1 MSLLLLEIMRDKE
14 KLKKTLLRFLKD
26 KGIYS
31 FIMNETNKEY
41 NHNFNAFA
49 DKICD
54 YGVAEI
60 FNRRDILSFDW
71 GVEEKFNFW
80 SKIHNEWVKIC
91 RENYCFRVENI
102 PF

>member
-1 MSLLLLEIMRDKE
+1 MRDKE

-31 FIMNETNKEY
+31 FIINEINKEY

-54 YGVAEI
+54 CGVTGT
-60 FNRRDILSFDW
+60 FNRSDILSFDW
-71 GVEEKFNFW
+71 GVGEKFNFW

-91 RENYCFRVENI
+91 RENYFFRVENI
-102 PF
+102 PFNII